1 MLLNFTVENFRS
13 FKGRCELWMEAA
25 DEPLGLETH
34 VVEVG
39 DARVLRTAA
48 IFGANASGKSNLF
61 QAMALA
67 LGLLRSPDE
76 GERRAWLA
84 SVQPFRFSAEAVDF
98 PTEFEF
104 DLLVQEARYQYDFSV
119 LKGTILSESLCL
131 YGEDRSNPIFLR
143 QEGRYCFPDAAY
155 AKILQPLAAR
165 NADDQLF
172 LATAAAA
179 GAEPA
184 ARVFDWFQTAD
195 VLDLQAAS
203 LRQKI
208 MPLLIEQMQADE
220 DHSLKEFLCKLLH
233 KANIDI
239 CDYSVEGEGD
249 AARLRFVHNLGERMY
264 TDGPYAFDAS
274 LDAEDESE
282 GTIQLLLLGVILK
295 WEFEEGGTLFIDDF
309 DAHFHPLLVCYLV
322 RLFHDPEI
330 NRANAQLIFSARTT
344 ELLSPRLLRRDEI
357 YFVDKDRGIG
367 TSYFYSLQEFE
378 PTSQKDIRKAYLLGR
393 YDAVPRVNDGELL
406 F

>member
-1 MLLNFTVENFRS
+1 MTF
-13 FKGRCELWMEAA
+13 
-25 DEPLGLETH
+25 
-34 VVEVG
+34 
-39 DARVLRTAA
+39 
-48 IFGANASGKSNLF
+48 
-61 QAMALA
+61 
-67 LGLLRSPDE
+67 
-76 GERRAWLA
+76 
-84 SVQPFRFSAEAVDF
+84 
-98 PTEFEF
+98 
-104 DLLVQEARYQYDFSV
+104 
-119 LKGTILSESLCL
+119 L
-131 YGEDRSNPIFLR
+131 YFCGYPIFLR

-179 GAEPA
+179 GVEPA

-220 DHSLKEFLCKLLH
+220 DHSLKEFRCKLLH
-233 KANIDI
+233 KADIDI
-239 CDYSVEGEGD
+239 CDYSVEG
-249 AARLRFVHNLGERMY
+249 
-264 TDGPYAFDAS
+264 
-274 LDAEDESE
+274 
-282 GTIQLLLLGVILK
+282 
-295 WEFEEGGTLFIDDF
+295 EGGTLFIDDF

-330 NRANAQLIFSARTT
+330 NRANAQIIFSARTT

-367 TSYFYSLQEFE
+367 TSYFYALQEFE

-393 YDAVPRVNDGELL
+393 YDAVPRVNDGELP

>member
-34 VVEVG
+34 VAEVG

-67 LGLLRSPDE
+67 LGVLRSPDE
-76 GERRAWLA
+76 RARRAWLA
-84 SVQPFRFSAEAVDF
+84 AVQPFRFSEEAVDF

-104 DLLVQEARYQYDFSV
+104 DFLVQGERYQYDFSV
-119 LKGTILSESLCL
+119 LKGAILSESLCL
-131 YGEDRSNPIFLR
+131 YGEEYSHPIFLR
-143 QEGRYCFPDAAY
+143 QENRYRFPDTAY
-155 AKILQPLAAR
+155 AKNLQPLAAR

-172 LATAAAA
+172 LVTAAAA

-184 ARVFDWFQTAD
+184 AQVFDWFQSVD
-195 VLDLQAAS
+195 VLDLQDAS

-208 MPLLIEQMQADE
+208 MPLLIEQLQADE
-220 DHSLKEFLCKLLH
+220 DHSLKDFLCTFLH
-233 KANIDI
+233 KADIDI
-239 CDYSVEGEGD
+239 CDYIVEGEGD
-249 AARLRFVHNLGERMY
+249 AARLRLVHSAAERMY
-264 TDGPYAFDAS
+264 ADDEFDAS

-282 GTIQLLLLGVILK
+282 GTIQLLLLGVIFK
-295 WEFEEGGTLFIDDF
+295 WAFEEGETLFIDDF

-322 RLFHDPEI
+322 RLFQDPEI
-330 NRANAQLIFSARTT
+330 NRADAQLIFSAHTT
-344 ELLSPRLLRRDEI
+344 DLLSPRILRRDEI
-357 YFVDKDRGIG
+357 YFVDKDRRSGV
-367 TSYFYSLQEFE
+367 SDFYSLQEFK
-378 PTSQKDIRKAYLLGR
+378 PTSYKDIRKAYLLGR

-406 F
+406 Y

>member
-25 DEPLGLETH
+25 DEALGLETH
-34 VVEVG
+34 VAEVG
-39 DARVLRTAA
+39 DVRVLRTAA

-104 DLLVQEARYQYDFSV
+104 DFLVQGERYQYDFSV

-131 YGEDRSNPIFLR
+131 YGEEYSHPIFLR

-155 AKILQPLAAR
+155 AKNLQPLAAR
-165 NADDQLF
+165 NADDRLF

-184 ARVFDWFQTAD
+184 VRVFDWFQGVD
-195 VLDLQAAS
+195 SIDLQVAS

-208 MPLLIEQMQADE
+208 MPLLISQMQADK
-220 DHSLKEFLCKLLH
+220 DHSLKDFLCTLLH
-233 KANIDI
+233 KADIDI
-239 CDYSVEGEGD
+239 CDYTVEGEGD
-249 AARLRFVHNLGERMY
+249 AARLRFVHNIGEGMY
-264 TDGPYAFDAS
+264 TDDAYAFDAS
-274 LDAEDESE
+274 LGAEDESE

-295 WEFEEGGTLFIDDF
+295 WAFEEGGTLFIDDF
-309 DAHFHPLLVCYLV
+309 DVHFHPLLVCYLV
-322 RLFHDPEI
+322 RLFQDSEV

-344 ELLSPRLLRRDEI
+344 ELLSLRVLRRDEI
-357 YFVDKDRGIG
+357 YFVDKDRRTGA
-367 TSYFYSLQEFE
+367 SDFYSLQEFE
-378 PTSQKDIRKAYLLGR
+378 PTSKKDIRKAYLLGR
-393 YDAVPRVNDGELL
+393 YGAVPRVNDGELP